1 MAWPGPVWKRETMRS
16 PRWTWQSNAQ
26 QCFQGA
32 VFESWFSGS
41 VMLANAP
48 TVSGVFFPLFSKLGP
63 DVCRVG
69 QKIKFF
75 PHQVVLFIL
84 KQSSFCLHDECSFFL
99 FKRCAFRTYVMYKHV
114 WFLIC
119 FLILFHTFSQFR
131 GMNKWSCHQLQT
143 TKPNLQSRSTEICM
157 YIIYIYIM

>member
-41 VMLANAP
+41 VMLAN
-48 TVSGVFFPLFSKLGP
+48 VSHRFTSFLFHSFPNLDLMFA
-63 DVCRVG
+63 VG

-75 PHQVVLFIL
+75 PHQVVLFIFEAIFFL
-84 KQSSFCLHDECSFFL
+84 STRRVFFFL
-99 FKRCAFRTYVMYKHV
+99 FKRCAFRTYVVYTMGQKLYSDYNVV
-114 WFLIC
+114 WGVKRSLRFLGV
-119 FLILFHTFSQFR
+119 FFAS
-131 GMNKWSCHQLQT
+131 S
-143 TKPNLQSRSTEICM
+143 LQSFIWGNVFSSM
-157 YIIYIYIM
+157 FDS